1 MPSSLGLMGVGVPA
15 QQARV
20 IGSDYTAL
28 TCAGTTQGTAAA
40 VLSKMV
46 ELTAAANQTG
56 AVLPDNADVQEEFNF
71 FNSSATSAVVYVP
84 AGHYLN
90 GTQNAGLTVAQD
102 KTAKIWQYK
111 PKYWCSVL
119 TA

>member
-1 MPSSLGLMGVGVPA
+1 MGVGVPA
-15 QQARV
+15 QQAKV

-28 TCAGTTQGTAAA
+28 TCTGTTQAGAAP

-56 AVLPDNADVQEEFNF
+56 ALLPSDADVQEEYNF
-71 FNSSATSAVVYVP
+71 FNSSATAADVYVP

-90 GTQNAGLTVAQD
+90 GTQNAELTIAQD
-102 KTAKIWQYK
+102 KAAKIWQYK
-111 PKYWCSVL
+111 PKYWASIL